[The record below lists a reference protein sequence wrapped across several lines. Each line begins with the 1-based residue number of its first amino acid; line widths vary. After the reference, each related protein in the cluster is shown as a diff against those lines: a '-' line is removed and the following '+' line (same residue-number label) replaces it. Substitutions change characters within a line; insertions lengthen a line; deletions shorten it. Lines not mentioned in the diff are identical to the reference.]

1 MTSNNDN
8 ERTFE
13 SAPGGQRPAAWPPTD
28 WSTGSEW
35 QAEPAPTPWAPP
47 TIPSEWSA
55 PASPEP
61 GAAWASEP
69 DNPTAP
75 TPPIA
80 PTPAVDPATANAAPP
95 TPVAP
100 PTARSGAGRSRGIK
114 SILAAGLLSAT
125 LASVG
130 TTVLVGGLRGATPT
144 ATTTPPAP
152 TANAAVTG
160 SRATTE
166 DLTGIVATARQSV
179 VTITADG
186 LSTKGLSPFS
196 VPTTGVGSGIVLTSN
211 GYILTN
217 RHVVEGS
224 SSLTV
229 ALMDGTEYPATLVKE
244 STTTDLALIK
254 INASGLVAATIGDS
268 SQIHV
273 GQTAIAIGSPLGTF
287 TETVTKGIISGLGR
301 EITVRDEVTGQPTHL
316 TDLIQTD
323 AAINPGNSGGPLL
336 DATGAVVGVDTAV
349 AGSAQ
354 GIGFAIPIS
363 AASDLINLAR
373 SSSTT

>member
-13 SAPGGQRPAAWPPTD
+13 PASGGQPPAAWPPTD

-35 QAEPAPTPWAPP
+35 QAEPAPSTWAPP

-55 PASPEP
+55 PTSTEP
-61 GAAWASEP
+61 RAAWASEP
-69 DNPTAP
+69 NEP

-80 PTPAVDPATANAAPP
+80 TSPTTPTSPTVNPPTANAAPP

-100 PTARSGAGRSRGIK
+100 PTASSGARRSRGIK

-130 TTVLVGGLRGATPT
+130 TTALVGGLRGATP
-144 ATTTPPAP
+144 AATTPPAP

-224 SSLTV
+224 SSLPV

-254 INASGLVAATIGDS
+254 ISASGLVAATI
-268 SQIHV
+268 
-273 GQTAIAIGSPLGTF
+273 
-287 TETVTKGIISGLGR
+287 
-301 EITVRDEVTGQPTHL
+301 
-316 TDLIQTD
+316 
-323 AAINPGNSGGPLL
+323 
-336 DATGAVVGVDTAV
+336 
-349 AGSAQ
+349 
-354 GIGFAIPIS
+354 
-363 AASDLINLAR
+363 
-373 SSSTT
+373 

>member
-13 SAPGGQRPAAWPPTD
+13 PASGGQPPAAWPPTD

-35 QAEPAPTPWAPP
+35 QAEPAPSTWAPP
-47 TIPSEWSA
+47 TIPSEWSG
-55 PASPEP
+55 PTTTEP
-61 GAAWASEP
+61 GGTWASEAN
-69 DNPTAP
+69 NPTPP

-80 PTPAVDPATANAAPP
+80 PTPAVGPPTANAASP

-100 PTARSGAGRSRGIK
+100 PAARSGAGRSRGIK

-130 TTVLVGGLRGATPT
+130 TTALVGGLRGATP
-144 ATTTPPAP
+144 AATTPPAP

-268 SQIHV
+268 SQIQV

-363 AASDLINLAR
+363 AAHDLIDLAR